1 VSGDRDQPG
10 LPTGSSGGELATTAA
25 TVDIHASPDNG
36 LTEAEERYYERWV
49 TFWFLLS
56 LAAAAGFIAVI
67 WAFPISSY
75 LFTPLLGISMA
86 VALGGIGIG
95 AILWA
100 KTLMADEEAV
110 QEREPLAPSPEER
123 AATGRVFNEGVA
135 RTGIMRYKMLRR
147 SLVLSAVA
155 SPVLLTLGA
164 LRDIGPRPRSGE
176 LIYDGWSANARLVNF
191 QNVPIKLG
199 DLEIGGATTVFP
211 ENKVDVALAAAM
223 LIRLG
228 PGVNH
233 PAPGRAD
240 WAPEGHV
247 AYSKICTHLGC
258 PVGLY
263 EQQIHLLLC
272 PCHQSQF
279 AVPDHCKVL
288 FGPAARPL
296 PQLDIYID
304 SDGFF
309 HARSNFAEPVGPG
322 FWERK

>member
-1 VSGDRDQPG
+1 MSAEPPG
-10 LPTGSSGGELATTAA
+10 VRGGGALVGATPAPGAIDLYAA
-25 TVDIHASPDNG
+25 PDNG
-36 LTEAEERYYERWV
+36 LTEAEARYYERWV

-75 LFTPLLGISMA
+75 LFTPLLGICMA

-110 QEREPLAPSPEER
+110 QEREPLSPAPQER
-123 AATGRVFNEGVA
+123 AATAAVFNQSVA
-135 RTGIMRYKMLRR
+135 RTGIMRYKLLRR

-155 SPVLLTLGA
+155 SPVLLALGA
-164 LRDIGPRPRSGE
+164 LRDLGPRPRSGE
-176 LIYDGWSANARLVNF
+176 LIYDGWSAGARLVDF

-199 DLEIGGATTVFP
+199 DLEIGGFTTVFP
-211 ENKVDVALAAAM
+211 ENKVNVALAAAL

-240 WAPEGHV
+240 WAPDGHV

-263 EQQIHLLLC
+263 EQQRHLLLC

-279 AVPDHCKVL
+279 DVPQHCKVL
-288 FGPAARPL
+288 FGPASRPL
-296 PQLDIYID
+296 PQLDIYVD
-304 SDGFF
+304 SQGFF
-309 HARSNFAEPVGPG
+309 RARSNFSEPVGPG